1 MEADGEA
8 GGEIIKDGMVDKK
21 IIKKQRSI
29 VTVVLSVGAIILIAV
44 SFFIREEKTQNLV
57 RLMGF
62 VFMLAMILFRLF
74 KGDFA
79 YKPTREEIEERM
91 FGNKETGK

>member
-1 MEADGEA
+1 M
-8 GGEIIKDGMVDKK
+8 IDKK
-21 IIKKQRSI
+21 TKIKKQRSV
-29 VTVVLSVGAIILIAV
+29 VTIVLSVAAIVLIAV
-44 SFFIREEKTQNLV
+44 SFFIREDKTRNIV

-62 VFMLAMILFRLF
+62 VFMLAMLLFRLF

-79 YKPTREEIEERM
+79 YKPTRKEIEERM